1 MLHFR
6 YACMLG
12 FGRGS
17 WVCFTAAFTWP
28 CQEVSTS
35 PGGTLN
41 CCLLF
46 LWRAVCSFH
55 GYSVLLLDSPVEVKL
70 VTGGYAM
77 FTSSELVL
85 FWNMLT
91 ILKYVHCKN
100 NLIKKYKNGCVL
112 ILFKKP
118 GQKMR
123 NTLCANWTK
132 ESEYHR
138 FMYTRIDMSFSKLE
152 MDMLSYGS
160 EHFGK
165 NCGEGLWFVCH
176 VYSHRLPT

>member
-1 MLHFR
+1 MLHVR

-12 FGRGS
+12 VGRGS
-17 WVCFTAAFTWP
+17 WVYFTAALTWP

-55 GYSVLLLDSPVEVKL
+55 GYSVLLDSPVEVKL

-100 NLIKKYKNGCVL
+100 NLIFLFFLFYILLWGVL

-118 GQKMR
+118 GQK
-123 NTLCANWTK
+123 NNEKYAV
-132 ESEYHR
+132 SEYHR
-138 FMYTRIDMSFSKLE
+138 FMYTRIDMSFSKPE
-152 MDMLSYGS
+152 MDMLNYGS
-160 EHFGK
+160 EHFGG
-165 NCGEGLWFVCH
+165 NCGEGLCFVCH
-176 VYSHRLPT
+176 VYSRRLPT